1 MKVKVRK
8 YNIEHCVED
17 LDIPLAYKT
26 FIEYE
31 QYNTT
36 EYTLLTN
43 QNNTIYMVRLKFF
56 EDEFDSVFFDEFFE
70 ITEDEYNNIKQN
82 MISIEEFKELYN
94 KFLLWDNIFDNG
106 V

>member
-8 YNIEHCVED
+8 YNIEHCIEN

-56 EDEFDSVFFDEFFE
+56 EDEFDSVFFDEIFE

-82 MISIEEFKELYN
+82 MISVEEFKELYN

>member
-8 YNIEHCVED
+8 YNIEHYIEN

-26 FIEYE
+26 FMEYE
-31 QYNTT
+31 RYNTT

-56 EDEFDSVFFDEFFE
+56 EDEFDSVFFDEFYE
-70 ITEDEYNNIKQN
+70 ITEDEYKNIKQN